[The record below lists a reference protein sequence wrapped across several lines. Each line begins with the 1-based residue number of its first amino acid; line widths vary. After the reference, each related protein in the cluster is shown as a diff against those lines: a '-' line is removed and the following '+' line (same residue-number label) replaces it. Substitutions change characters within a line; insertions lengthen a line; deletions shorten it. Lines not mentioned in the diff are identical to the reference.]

1 MAHINHITKT
11 EYISASSQL
20 HCEFLEILWA
30 YHLLKV
36 ERMPNYKLLKVL
48 SSSKIFENTH
58 SLSSFLKV
66 HKLPKDFV

>member
-11 EYISASSQL
+11 EYVSASSQL

-36 ERMPNYKLLKVL
+36 ERMPN
-48 SSSKIFENTH
+48 
-58 SLSSFLKV
+58 
-66 HKLPKDFV
+66 